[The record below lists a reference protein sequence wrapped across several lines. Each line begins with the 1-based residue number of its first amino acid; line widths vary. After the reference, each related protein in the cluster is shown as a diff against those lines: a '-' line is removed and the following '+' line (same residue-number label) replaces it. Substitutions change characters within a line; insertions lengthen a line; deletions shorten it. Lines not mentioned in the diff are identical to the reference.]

1 MPIKINTPNNIK
13 RLLTKTERGL
23 IPKVRKE
30 FAKTYNLARIK
41 RNILQDIIKGVSPV
55 KGGGKWKRYSDS
67 YKEVIRGK
75 AAYRRMKNGKV
86 VRFGTEAQLS
96 AKELKAYRASKQAI
110 ATVKRNQKAAKA
122 LVNELNADFRRSMKP
137 TKRISP
143 VNLRLS
149 GQLHRSMFVTTVGGF
164 LKTFRLRIGFKNK
177 LADIHNRQGAGKSKV
192 IRRLL
197 PTQFNE
203 KFNRRITSFIFDSLK
218 KATEKVA
225 KEFTRQ

>member
-1 MPIKINTPNNIK
+1 MPIKINTPNNVK

-41 RNILQDIIKGVSPV
+41 RTILQDMIKGVSPV
-55 KGGGKWKRYSDS
+55 KGGGKWKRYSKS

-75 AAYRRMKNGKV
+75 AAYRRLKNGRV
-86 VRFGTEAQLS
+86 IRISADSVEPRFKKG
-96 AKELKAYRASKQAI
+96 KQ
-110 ATVKRNQKAAKA
+110 N
-122 LVNELNADFRRSMKP
+122 LVNDLNTDFRRSMKP

-149 GQLHRSMFVTTVGGF
+149 GQLHKSMFVTTVGGF